1 MTTASPASGPAD
13 DGGPASPQQPAT
25 AEHRYR
31 QLTPSWRWVMV
42 IATVLSVVISMYQ
55 LFNLGRFGGFVAIDT
70 QYFFALLGVLLPL
83 TFLIFPARAADR
95 ERMPVYDMALFAAA
109 FAVNMY
115 FLYWARDIVDLGW
128 EYAAPDHIKYAGM
141 LLWLLVLEA
150 TRRAGGLPVFL
161 VVFLLSL
168 YPVYAS
174 YVPVPFDA
182 FSEEFGVAVAYHAV
196 SSESIFGIP
205 FRAFA
210 NLVIGFLMF
219 GVALQY
225 TGGGKFFLNL
235 AFALLGH
242 VRGGPAKVAI
252 FASGLMGSMSGSV
265 ITNVLT
271 TGALSIPAMKRIG
284 FKPHYAGGVEACA
297 STGGVLMPPIMGAT
311 AFVMAIY
318 LEVPYSEIVIAAVIP
333 SLLYFF
339 GLFVQID
346 SYAAKEKLKGLP
358 KVEMPSVRET
368 LKAGWYYVFVFFL
381 LIWML
386 MFLQREA
393 LAPYYATMLLIAIN
407 QMVKANRWN
416 FDDLIK
422 FIVGVGRLFVEL
434 AAILAGIGMI
444 VGALSLTGKVSTLAN
459 ELLSL
464 AGDSVLLLLLMG
476 AVASF
481 IMGIGVTV
489 TVAYIILA
497 ITLAP
502 ALTDSGLNPM
512 AVHLFML
519 YWGMLSFITPPV
531 ALGAFAAASLA
542 HAAPMRTG
550 FEAMRLGSIIYFIP
564 FFFVL
569 NPALIMQGSAVEVL
583 SVFATAVV
591 GVTLLAGALQGYLIV
606 AGDLTTS
613 NWAQWPIRV
622 AIFVAAMLF
631 AVPGGQFVGYS
642 NLELALAGVVV
653 GGPAAALA
661 WLLNRAARR
670 ELTPA

>member
-1 MTTASPASGPAD
+1 MVDAIGEEQTT
-13 DGGPASPQQPAT
+13 GGNEPAT
-25 AEHRYR
+25 SEHRYR
-31 QLTPSWRWVMV
+31 QFTPFWKWLLVAV
-42 IATVLSVVISMYQ
+42 TLLSVAISVYQ

-70 QYFFALLGVLLPL
+70 QYFYALLGVLLPM
-83 TFLIFPARAADR
+83 TFIVFPAHSGARLKV
-95 ERMPVYDMALFAAA
+95 PFYDIILALMAVG
-109 FAVNMY
+109 VNLY
-115 FLYWARDIVDLGW
+115 FLWYARDIVDLGW
-128 EYAAPDHIKYAGM
+128 EYSAPNHIMIAAAI
-141 LLWLLVLEA
+141 LWVLALEA
-150 TRRAGGLPVFL
+150 ARRAGGTPVFI
-161 VVFLLSL
+161 VVFVVSL
-168 YPVYAS
+168 YPVYAD

-182 FSEEFGVAVAYHAV
+182 TSEDFGVTVGYHAV
-196 SSESIFGIP
+196 SSEAIFGIP

-225 TGGGKFFLNL
+225 TGGGQFFLNL

-311 AFVMAIY
+311 AFVMATY
-318 LEVPYSEIVIAAVIP
+318 LEVPYADIVIAAVIP
-333 SLLYFF
+333 SFLYFF
-339 GLFVQID
+339 GLFIQID
-346 SYAAKEKLKGLP
+346 AYAARMGLEGLP
-358 KVEMPSVRET
+358 KEEMPSVAQT
-368 LKAGWYYVFVFFL
+368 LKQGWHYIAVFAL

-393 LAPYYATMLLIAIN
+393 LAPYYATVLLIVIN
-407 QMVKANRWN
+407 QFLKSTRWN
-416 FDDLIK
+416 FDGFVE
-422 FIVGVGRLFVEL
+422 FILGVGRLFIEL

-444 VGALSLTGKVSTLAN
+444 VGALSLTGKISTLAN

-464 AGDSVLLLLLMG
+464 AGDSVILLLMMG

-489 TVAYIILA
+489 TVAYIVLA

-502 ALTDSGLNPM
+502 ALTESGLNPM

-542 HAAPMRTG
+542 KAKPMRTG

-569 NPALIMQGSAVEVL
+569 DPALIMQGNALDILTVTSA
-583 SVFATAVV
+583 AIG
-591 GVTLLAGALQGYLIV
+591 GVILIAAGLQAYLLGCGSLGLGTIF
-606 AGDLTTS
+606 D
-613 NWAQWPIRV
+613 WPIRV
-622 AIFVAAMLF
+622 VLVIAGLMLALPGGDVVGFSNMELNGVALAMALVAAISTI
-631 AVPGGQFVGYS
+631 AVNRSHNG
-642 NLELALAGVVV
+642 AA
-653 GGPAAALA
+653 PA
-661 WLLNRAARR
+661 
-670 ELTPA
+670 